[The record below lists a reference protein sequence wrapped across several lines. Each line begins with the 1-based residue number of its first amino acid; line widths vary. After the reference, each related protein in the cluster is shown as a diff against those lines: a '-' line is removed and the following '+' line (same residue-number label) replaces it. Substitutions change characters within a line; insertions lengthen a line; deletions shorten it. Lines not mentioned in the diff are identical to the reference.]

1 MVVSWR
7 DWENRAM
14 AHGWKLLQELSAGS
28 KNEFLAK
35 LALTA
40 SPTFAVADMFR
51 LFCNEFYC

>member
-28 KNEFLAK
+28 RNEFLAK

-40 SPTFAVADMFR
+40 SLLSGFVDSWP
-51 LFCNEFYC
+51 